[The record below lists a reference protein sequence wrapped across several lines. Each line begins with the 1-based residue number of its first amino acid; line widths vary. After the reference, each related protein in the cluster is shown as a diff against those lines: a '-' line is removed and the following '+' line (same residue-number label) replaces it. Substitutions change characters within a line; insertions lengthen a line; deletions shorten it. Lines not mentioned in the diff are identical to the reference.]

1 MGRLA
6 RPGPRG
12 RGRLETVDQALADRT
27 RAGSRRLGVTTIPID
42 RVVGTVD
49 RVDGSFDRRFRPSLA
64 VSRDRWVRLAEASRR
79 GAMFPPID
87 VYEVG
92 GRYYVRDGHHRVSVA
107 RALGQLYIDA
117 DVTSIATQAVDR
129 PADDAHRSRR
139 GDRSAPAARR
149 CPAAAS
155 RGPGHACGTAGGT
168 EPPRSV
174 SPSGL
179 AAEEGQEARLLVGV
193 GTGAGGR
200 GGEK

>member
-1 MGRLA
+1 MAHTGAPTADALDDYAAARRRRMVASMGRLA

-12 RGRLETVDQALADRT
+12 RGRLETVDQALADQT
-27 RAGSRRLGVTTIPID
+27 RAGSRRRGVTTIPVD

-79 GAMFPPID
+79 GATFPPID

-117 DVTSIATQAVDR
+117 DVTSIATQALDR
-129 PADDAHRSRR
+129 PADDVHRSSR
-139 GDRSAPAARR
+139 GDRSSRRRRAARR
-149 CPAAAS
+149 TVARARARLRHRTRRAAA
-155 RGPGHACGTAGGT
+155 
-168 EPPRSV
+168 
-174 SPSGL
+174 
-179 AAEEGQEARLLVGV
+179 
-193 GTGAGGR
+193 
-200 GGEK
+200 